1 MSVKLTEIY
10 STIRE
15 SSGEDWHYIPF
26 HSGNG
31 GNYQTEQGCDGP
43 LSQPHRIVFRD
54 NVSLMIDYG
63 LDDRE
68 ELEFDYISEA
78 YPSFVKGGTTSMTRE
93 RIDILWNGTI
103 IDRAFFLSN
112 HSHKIWVPAADHLE
126 EDQAVT
132 ETDVRLLE
140 LLYVME
146 IDRSTV
152 HAPPVR
158 DVLERLGVPVR
169 PGDPIR
175 SRR

>member
-1 MSVKLTEIY
+1 MKLTEIY

-31 GNYQTEQGCDGP
+31 GNYQTEQGRHGL

-54 NVSLMIDYG
+54 DVSLVIDYG
-63 LDDRE
+63 LDHDE
-68 ELEFDYISEA
+68 TLELDYISTV
-78 YPSFVKGGTTSMTRE
+78 YPSMIRGGTTKMVEE

-103 IDRAFFLSN
+103 VDRAHFLSN
-112 HSHKIWVPAADHLE
+112 LSHKIWVPAPEHYEDDH
-126 EDQAVT
+126 AVT

-140 LLYVME
+140 LLFVME

-158 DVLERLGVPVR
+158 DVLERLGIPVR
-169 PGDPIR
+169 PGDPVR
-175 SRR
+175 SRRQ